1 MKKYLGILLISAS
14 ILQAEV
20 GNFKK
25 IVDGDT
31 IDIGND
37 RCRLAYIDT
46 PESIAN
52 KRLKR
57 KLESC
62 NGLTVETMIDA
73 GERAKKHLEK
83 YLNKGDSYK
92 YEVISKDI
100 QYGRSV
106 CEIYSDGELINL
118 KMVADGYAVP
128 YYQYI
133 PQNKKSLF
141 MKASQDAK
149 SNKRGLYTLNTSAIL
164 CIE

>member
-1 MKKYLGILLISAS
+1 MRKIVLIS
-14 ILQAEV
+14 ILCSVAFAEI

-118 KMVADGYAVP
+118 KMVEDGYAVP
-128 YYQYI
+128 YLQYI
-133 PQNKKSLF
+133 PENKKTLF
-141 MKASQDAK
+141 KKALLEAK
-149 SNKRGLYTLNTSAIL
+149 KNNNGLYKLNPSAIK

>member
-1 MKKYLGILLISAS
+1 MRKYLGMLLISAS

-20 GNFKK
+20 GSFKK
-25 IVDGDT
+25 IIDGDT

-37 RCRLAYIDT
+37 RCRFAYIDT
-46 PESIAN
+46 PESKSN
-52 KRLKR
+52 ERLKR

-73 GERAKKHLEK
+73 GESAKKHLEK

-92 YEVISKDI
+92 YEVLSKDR
-100 QYGRSV
+100 YGRSV